1 MVVKGRPRSRPPLGC
16 ERLGT
21 RLRRTRRRRHLTR
34 SPTVGSGRHHP
45 SAGERDLSTAEL
57 AGDNGVERLHRQR
70 LKRDDASQ
78 TKQAFRKVTDGVL
91 LLSCTRTDCGTKDR
105 PGERRMTAYER
116 PLEECDGLVLPY
128 RVHELPRVDLSWV
141 VEDVGSPPQSAEGV
155 AHPARR
161 LLPSVALAFR
171 RDRHPG
177 KRHRTTSGRTTHARK
192 DHMPG
197 WLASCGEICIS
208 SSRSGAATWSNCR
221 REASSEPSWVS
232 ASSIRLRTID
242 CNRRISLRST
252 RSPPI
257 GAKMALSS
265 QSDDRS
271 MSSARGSLAI
281 SSARARAVESGRDG

>member
-155 AHPARR
+155 AHPAPASYEASRWRSAGTVTREAPPHDIRQNDACEKGPHAR
-161 LLPSVALAFR
+161 LAGLVWRDLHLLEQERGSHLVELPARGFVRTFLGISVEHSASNHRLQPADFVAINALASNR
-171 RDRHPG
+171 
-177 KRHRTTSGRTTHARK
+177 
-192 DHMPG
+192 
-197 WLASCGEICIS
+197 GED
-208 SSRSGAATWSNCR
+208 GAVV
-221 REASSEPSWVS
+221 PV
-232 ASSIRLRTID
+232 
-242 CNRRISLRST
+242 
-252 RSPPI
+252 
-257 GAKMALSS
+257 G
-265 QSDDRS
+265 
-271 MSSARGSLAI
+271 
-281 SSARARAVESGRDG
+281 